1 MCVEYKTITIYQ
13 GGGCQNPACD
23 KIEYNNG
30 IYFPNH
36 LSQSGGSNRVRS
48 VSPRSKAEFSDSSL
62 EAALGM
68 LQLVELICGAKIVVT
83 AVVRRPDESSSPTS
97 MEDGVVRI
105 GIRAI
110 FRANGEGMPRLLVGR
125 VNLGGIR
132 SAEGTAGAGMD
143 SRVI

>member
-1 MCVEYKTITIYQ
+1 V
-13 GGGCQNPACD
+13 
-23 KIEYNNG
+23 
-30 IYFPNH
+30 
-36 LSQSGGSNRVRS
+36 SNRVLS
-48 VSPRSKAEFSDSSL
+48 ASPRSKAEFSDSSL

-68 LQLVELICGAKIVVT
+68 LQLVELICAIVGARIVVT
-83 AVVRRPDESSSPTS
+83 VVVRRPDESPSPTS

-125 VNLGGIR
+125 VKLGGIR

>member
-1 MCVEYKTITIYQ
+1 M
-13 GGGCQNPACD
+13 
-23 KIEYNNG
+23 
-30 IYFPNH
+30 
-36 LSQSGGSNRVRS
+36 SNRVRS
-48 VSPRSKAEFSDSSL
+48 ASPRSKAEFSDSSL

-68 LQLVELICGAKIVVT
+68 LQLVELICAIVGARIVVT
-83 AVVRRPDESSSPTS
+83 AVVRRPDESPSPTS

-125 VNLGGIR
+125 VKLGGIR